1 MSVRAR
7 LHRDQTGLVGKIII
21 VWLIV
26 VGVFGIAAIDTVS
39 ILFTK
44 FHDSDVALS
53 AAADAANKWRDS
65 QDENGACAA
74 ATTSVAAEDEAA
86 HIPTGGCIVNTK
98 TGEVTITVRK
108 EAHTL
113 VAGKIGPLE
122 KFAKTSATET
132 SGPTTL

>member
-1 MSVRAR
+1 MSARAQ
-7 LHRDQTGLVGKIII
+7 LHRDQQGVVGKIIV
-21 VWLIV
+21 VWLV
-26 VGVFGIAAIDTVS
+26 LVAVFGVTAVDTVS

-44 FHDSDVALS
+44 FHDSDLAS
-53 AAADAANKWRDS
+53 NAAADAANKWRDTN
-65 QDENGACAA
+65 DENAACQT
-74 ATTSVAAEDEAA
+74 ATQTVATEDNTA

-132 SGPTTL
+132 SGPTAL